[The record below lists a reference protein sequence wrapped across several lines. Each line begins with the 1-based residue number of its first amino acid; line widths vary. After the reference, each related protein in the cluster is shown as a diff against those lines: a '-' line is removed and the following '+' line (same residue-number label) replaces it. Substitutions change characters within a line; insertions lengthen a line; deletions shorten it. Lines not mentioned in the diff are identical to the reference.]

1 MHRKPSPAAMRAA
14 LAIINRDNPAVR
26 LSANSPAV
34 RQIAEIIERE
44 TSLSTLMET
53 TKTLIEKADDMIAAI
68 DGTTGQFEPEVAALS
83 TATSAAEKVLNE
95 VKEAKHGKSR

>member
-1 MHRKPSPAAMRAA
+1 MHKKPSPAAMRAA
-14 LAIINRDNPAVR
+14 VAIVNRDNPAVH

-34 RQIAEIIERE
+34 RQIAEFIERE

-53 TKTLIEKADDMIAAI
+53 TKTLMEKADDIISAI

-83 TATSAAEKVLNE
+83 TATSAAEKALNE
-95 VKEAKHGKSR
+95 MKEAKHGKSR